1 MFVRFIQVAAFSSG
15 SFIYI
20 PLNKYSKIY
29 LYILLNIFLGCLH
42 FEAIMNRTVIK
53 ILIFLFG
60 CILV

>member
-1 MFVRFIQVAAFSSG
+1 MRLIQVAVFSSG

-20 PLNKYSKIY
+20 LLNKYSTIY
-29 LYILLNIFLGCLH
+29 LYVLRDIFLGCLH
-42 FEAIMNRTVIK
+42 FEAIVNRAVIK